1 MGFFNTILD
10 LVFPARC
17 VACDKTGADLC
28 LHCLVNFLRAEKEN
42 ADWIFSVYDYQDP
55 PLKKALWLFKY
66 SGKKR
71 LAKIFAEIIYEKILE
86 ECSELSVM
94 ENFTDPILIPIPLSP
109 QRYRE
114 RGYNQAELI
123 CQEMATL
130 LLHKERGWG

>member
-28 LHCLVNFLRAEKEN
+28 LHCLAQFPPAEKEN

-66 SGKKR
+66 SGKKL

-86 ECSELSVM
+86 EDAPEFIGDGKFHRSDFNSG
-94 ENFTDPILIPIPLSP
+94 FPLAP
-109 QRYRE
+109 K
-114 RGYNQAELI
+114 NIANA
-123 CQEMATL
+123 ATI
-130 LLHKERGWG
+130 KRN